1 MTFTNGDHEM
11 AEELE
16 GRVRG
21 LETAQATQ
29 AATLAGAEATQAA
42 AQAGLASTMAATQA
56 GNVAA
61 VVIGSVSLIVG
72 MFLGITI
79 AKN

>member
-1 MTFTNGDHEM
+1 MTDGDTGM
-11 AEELE
+11 AEDLE
-16 GRVRG
+16 SRVRG

-29 AATLAGAEATQAA
+29 AAAMT
-42 AQAGLASTMAATQA
+42 GLTGTMAATQA

-72 MFLGITI
+72 TLLGLTI
-79 AKN
+79 SKR

>member
-1 MTFTNGDHEM
+1 MTMTDGDTPM
-11 AEELE
+11 ADDLE
-16 GRVRG
+16 SRVRG

-29 AATLAGAEATQAA
+29 AAAMG
-42 AQAGLASTMAATQA
+42 GLTSTMAATQA

-79 AKN
+79 AKK